1 MKKPV
6 FKLDRA
12 GLFVEGLGLSLHVH
26 WDPRA
31 AGEPFAWASE
41 WSRLGRQFR
50 LGGLA
55 GAVSRV

>member
-12 GLFVEGLGLSLHVH
+12 GLFIEALGLSLHVH
-26 WDPRA
+26 RDARA
-31 AGEPFAWASE
+31 AGEPFAWASAP
-41 WSRLGRQFR
+41 SCLGRQFR